1 MKPNFALSLSFE
13 GIRLLLRAAEGWRL
27 VDAVSL
33 DSADLVGDLALLE
46 AKARELSEET
56 VTSKLIIP
64 NDQIKYI
71 TLETGDLGE
80 DARDQIAR
88 DALED
93 ATPYAVSDLA
103 YAISFSGSK
112 TFIAAVAHETLA
124 EAEAF
129 AKEHNFNPVSWV
141 AIPEHGSFDGE
152 PFFGQTEAAGDI
164 DVARDDDSIVVL
176 GTVAEV
182 APVVPPV
189 IASEPIEIEPV
200 VAEPAEPT
208 PAVPEDIEPALEK
221 AEVADSE
228 ASSTSNEPDEPANAE
243 EILSKPLVTEAVTDA
258 EISTDN
264 SAALI
269 DPTPSPEPTVVDVV
283 ATPEIAAP
291 RPQVEKPASIGFAS
305 RRVPSGPTPVL
316 AGASRESTPTSVT
329 AATVPLIED
338 TPSEKQDLVVVDPP
352 EPQISAGFLSKR
364 KAIPAT
370 APVAPQPSTEEQRL
384 TIFGARKPDRKTVVG
399 GKPKFLGLILTAVL
413 LLFLAGVAAWASV
426 FLDEGLARF
435 FNAPDDEVIAEA
447 PAGLAPAPSEDVGPN
462 IETASLS
469 SDLSSEDTAVLD
481 ALRTPQ
487 ADPVVVLPKLPPQE
501 LAANYAVTGIWPV
514 PPEVPQ
520 PAPLVSLDDLYITSI
535 DPVSSSNDAVA
546 LPNVRALVTDNV
558 LGEQTTPV
566 AAGTSFVLGTDGL
579 VIPTIN
585 GAITPNGVTV
595 FLGSPD
601 VTPPKMPARK
611 ALPTKTDPS
620 LALIAKMRPQP
631 RPSNLVEQNERSVNG
646 GLSRSE
652 LAQLRPRLRPAA
664 ELAIAQPA
672 LEVDPATENAQNDA
686 AAAAAAASLAAL
698 APRVEGIII
707 EGPPNPQAVTASVRP
722 DGRPKN
728 FARIIKRAKANQ
740 TTDQGTRVA
749 SVAPKVVVP
758 KIPSSASVAKSATVK
773 NAINLRNVNLIGV
786 YGKPSSR
793 RALVRL
799 SNGRYQKV
807 QVGDRIDGGRV
818 SAIGDN
824 ELRYK
829 KGSRNLT
836 LKMPKS

>member
-13 GIRLLLRAAEGWRL
+13 GIHLLLRAAEGWRL

-46 AKARELSEET
+46 AKARKLGKET

-71 TLETGDLGE
+71 TLETGDLDE

-88 DALED
+88 DALD
-93 ATPYAVSDLA
+93 GATPYAVSDLA
-103 YAISFSGSK
+103 YAVSSSGSQ
-112 TFIAAVAHETLA
+112 TYIAAVAHETLA
-124 EAEAF
+124 AAEAF
-129 AKEHNFNPVSWV
+129 AKKHNFNPVSWV
-141 AIPEHGSFDGE
+141 SIPEHGNFNGE
-152 PFFGQTEAAGDI
+152 PFFGQTKAAGDI
-164 DVARDDDSIVVL
+164 EVARDDVNIVVSRMI
-176 GTVAEV
+176 AEV
-182 APVVPPV
+182 TPVVPPV
-189 IASEPIEIEPV
+189 IVPEPVEIEPV
-200 VAEPAEPT
+200 VSELVEPT
-208 PAVPEDIEPALEK
+208 PMVPEVIEPLLEK
-221 AEVADSE
+221 VEVADDE
-228 ASSTSNEPDEPANAE
+228 ADSASDESTEPANAD
-243 EILSKPLVTEAVTDA
+243 EITSVPPKTDA
-258 EISTDN
+258 VSDAENSADN
-264 SAALI
+264 NAALI
-269 DPTPSPEPTVVDVV
+269 DPTPSPEPTVSDVI
-283 ATPEIAAP
+283 ATPGIAAT
-291 RPQVEKPASIGFAS
+291 RPKAEKPASISFAS
-305 RRVPSGPTPVL
+305 RRAPSGPTPVL

-329 AATVPLIED
+329 AATVPPIED
-338 TPSEKQDLVVVDPP
+338 TPSETQDLVFVDPP

-370 APVAPQPSTEEQRL
+370 PPVTTQPSTEAQRL
-384 TIFGARKPDRKTVVG
+384 TIFGARKPERKTVVG
-399 GKPKFLGLILTAVL
+399 GKPKFLGLILIAVL
-413 LLFLAGVAAWASV
+413 LLFLAGVAALASV
-426 FLDEGLARF
+426 FLNEGLASF
-435 FNAPDDEVIAEA
+435 FNAPNDEAITEA
-447 PAGLAPAPSEDVGPN
+447 PAGFAPAPSEDVGPN
-462 IETASLS
+462 IKTASFS
-469 SDLSSEDTAVLD
+469 ADLSSEDTAVLD
-481 ALRTPQ
+481 ALRAPQ
-487 ADPVVVLPKLPPQE
+487 ADPVVVLPEFSPQE

-514 PPEVPQ
+514 SPEISQ

-546 LPNVRALVTDNV
+546 LPNVRALVTDNG

-566 AAGTSFVLGTDGL
+566 AAGTSFAFGTDGL
-579 VIPTIN
+579 VIPTVN
-585 GAITPNGVTV
+585 GAVTPNGVIV
-595 FLGSPD
+595 FLGRPD
-601 VTPPKMPARK
+601 VTPPKISTRK
-611 ALPTKTDPS
+611 ALPAKTDPS

-652 LAQLRPRLRPAA
+652 LAQLRPRLRPAV
-664 ELAIAQPA
+664 ELAITQPA
-672 LEVDPATENAQNDA
+672 PEVDPTTDNARNDA
-686 AAAAAAASLAAL
+686 ATLAAL

-707 EGPPNPQAVTASVRP
+707 EGPPNPQAVIASVRP

-728 FARIIKRAKANQ
+728 FARVVKRVKAKQSN
-740 TTDQGTRVA
+740 DQGTRVA

-758 KIPSSASVAKSATVK
+758 KITSPASVAKSATVK

>member
-13 GIRLLLRAAEGWRL
+13 GIHLLLRAAEGWRL

-46 AKARELSEET
+46 AKARKLGKES

-71 TLETGDLGE
+71 TLETGDLDE

-88 DALED
+88 DALD
-93 ATPYAVSDLA
+93 GATPYAVSDLA
-103 YAISFSGSK
+103 YAVSSSGSQ
-112 TFIAAVAHETLA
+112 TYIAAVAHETLA
-124 EAEAF
+124 AAEAF
-129 AKEHNFNPVSWV
+129 AKKHNFNPVSWV
-141 AIPEHGSFDGE
+141 SIPEHGNFNGE
-152 PFFGQTEAAGDI
+152 PFFGQTKAAGDI
-164 DVARDDDSIVVL
+164 EVARDDVNIVVSRMI
-176 GTVAEV
+176 AEV

-189 IASEPIEIEPV
+189 IVPGPVEIEPV
-200 VAEPAEPT
+200 VSELVEPT
-208 PAVPEDIEPALEK
+208 PMVPEVIEPLLEK
-221 AEVADSE
+221 VEVADDE
-228 ASSTSNEPDEPANAE
+228 ADSASDEPTEPANAD
-243 EILSKPLVTEAVTDA
+243 EITSVPLKTDA
-258 EISTDN
+258 VSDAENSADN
-264 SAALI
+264 NAALI
-269 DPTPSPEPTVVDVV
+269 DPTPSPEPTVADVI
-283 ATPEIAAP
+283 ATPEIAAT
-291 RPQVEKPASIGFAS
+291 RPKAEKPASMSFAS
-305 RRVPSGPTPVL
+305 RRAPSGPTPVL

-329 AATVPLIED
+329 AASVPPIED
-338 TPSEKQDLVVVDPP
+338 TPSETQDLVVVDPP

-370 APVAPQPSTEEQRL
+370 PPVTTQPSTEAQRL
-384 TIFGARKPDRKTVVG
+384 TIFGARKPERKTVVG
-399 GKPKFLGLILTAVL
+399 GKPKFLGLILIAVL

-426 FLDEGLARF
+426 FLNKGLASF
-435 FNAPDDEVIAEA
+435 FNAPNDEAITEA
-447 PAGLAPAPSEDVGPN
+447 PASFAPAPSEDVGPN
-462 IETASLS
+462 IKTASFS
-469 SDLSSEDTAVLD
+469 ADLSSEDTAVLD
-481 ALRTPQ
+481 ALRAPQ
-487 ADPVVVLPKLPPQE
+487 ADPVVVLPELSPQE

-514 PPEVPQ
+514 SPEISQ
-520 PAPLVSLDDLYITSI
+520 PAPLVSLDYLYIASI

-546 LPNVRALVTDNV
+546 LPNVRALVTDNG

-566 AAGTSFVLGTDGL
+566 AAGTSFAFGTDGL
-579 VIPTIN
+579 VIPTVN
-585 GAITPNGVTV
+585 GAVTPNGVIV
-595 FLGSPD
+595 FLGRPD
-601 VTPPKMPARK
+601 VTPPKISTRK
-611 ALPTKTDPS
+611 ALPAKTDPS

-652 LAQLRPRLRPAA
+652 LAQLRPRLRPAV
-664 ELAIAQPA
+664 ELAITQPA
-672 LEVDPATENAQNDA
+672 PEVDPTTDNARNDA
-686 AAAAAAASLAAL
+686 AAAATLAAL

-707 EGPPNPQAVTASVRP
+707 EGPPNPQAVIASVRP

-728 FARIIKRAKANQ
+728 FARVVKRVKAKQSN
-740 TTDQGTRVA
+740 DQGTRVA

-758 KIPSSASVAKSATVK
+758 KITSPASVAKSATVK

>member
-13 GIRLLLRAAEGWRL
+13 GIHLLLRAAEGWRL

-46 AKARELSEET
+46 AKARKLGKET

-71 TLETGDLGE
+71 TLETGDLDE

-88 DALED
+88 DALD
-93 ATPYAVSDLA
+93 GATPYAVSDLA
-103 YAISFSGSK
+103 YAVSSSGSK
-112 TFIAAVAHETLA
+112 TYIAAVAHETLA
-124 EAEAF
+124 AAEAF

-141 AIPEHGSFDGE
+141 SIPEHGNFNGE
-152 PFFGQTEAAGDI
+152 PFFGQTKAAGDI
-164 DVARDDDSIVVL
+164 DVARDDVNIVVS
-176 GTVAEV
+176 GMIAKV

-189 IASEPIEIEPV
+189 IVPEPVEIEPV
-200 VAEPAEPT
+200 VSELVEPT
-208 PAVPEDIEPALEK
+208 PMVPEDIETLLEK
-221 AEVADSE
+221 VEVAEDEADS
-228 ASSTSNEPDEPANAE
+228 ASDEPTEPANAD
-243 EILSKPLVTEAVTDA
+243 EITSVPLKTDAVTDA
-258 EISTDN
+258 ENSADN
-264 SAALI
+264 NAALI
-269 DPTPSPEPTVVDVV
+269 DPTPSPELAVADVI
-283 ATPEIAAP
+283 ATPEIAAT
-291 RPQVEKPASIGFAS
+291 RPKAEKPASKSFTS
-305 RRVPSGPTPVL
+305 RRAPSGPTPVL

-329 AATVPLIED
+329 AATVPPIED
-338 TPSEKQDLVVVDPP
+338 TPSETQDLVVVDPP

-370 APVAPQPSTEEQRL
+370 PPVTTQPSTEAQRL
-384 TIFGARKPDRKTVVG
+384 TIFGARKPERKTVVG
-399 GKPKFLGLILTAVL
+399 GKPKFLGLILIAVL
-413 LLFLAGVAAWASV
+413 LLFLAGVAALASV
-426 FLDEGLARF
+426 FLNEGLASF
-435 FNAPDDEVIAEA
+435 FNAPNDEAITEA
-447 PAGLAPAPSEDVGPN
+447 PAGFAPAPSEDVGPN
-462 IETASLS
+462 IKTASFS
-469 SDLSSEDTAVLD
+469 ADLSSEDTAVLD
-481 ALRTPQ
+481 ALRAPQ
-487 ADPVVVLPKLPPQE
+487 ADPVVVLPELSPQE

-514 PPEVPQ
+514 SPEISQ

-546 LPNVRALVTDNV
+546 LPNVRALVTDNG

-566 AAGTSFVLGTDGL
+566 AAGTSFAFGTDGL
-579 VIPTIN
+579 VIPTVN
-585 GAITPNGVTV
+585 GAVTPNGVIV
-595 FLGSPD
+595 FLGRPD
-601 VTPPKMPARK
+601 VTPPKISTRK
-611 ALPTKTDPS
+611 ALPAKTDPS

-652 LAQLRPRLRPAA
+652 LAQLRPRLRPAV
-664 ELAIAQPA
+664 ELAITQPA
-672 LEVDPATENAQNDA
+672 PEVDPTTDNARNDA
-686 AAAAAAASLAAL
+686 ATLAAL

-707 EGPPNPQAVTASVRP
+707 EGPPNPQAVIASVRP

-728 FARIIKRAKANQ
+728 FARVVKRVKAKQSN
-740 TTDQGTRVA
+740 DQGTRVA

-758 KIPSSASVAKSATVK
+758 KITSPASVAKSATVK

>member
-33 DSADLVGDLALLE
+33 DSADLVGDLAQLE
-46 AKARELSEET
+46 AKARELGEES

-71 TLETGDLGE
+71 TLETGDLDE

-88 DALED
+88 DALEG

-103 YAISFSGSK
+103 YAVSFSGSQ
-112 TFIAAVAHETLA
+112 TYIAAVAHETLA

-141 AIPEHGSFDGE
+141 AIPEHGSFNGE
-152 PFFGQTEAAGDI
+152 PFFGQTKAAGDI
-164 DVARDDDSIVVL
+164 DVARDDVSIVVL

-189 IASEPIEIEPV
+189 IAPEPVEIEPV
-200 VAEPAEPT
+200 VSELVEPT
-208 PAVPEDIEPALEK
+208 PAVPDDIEPLLEK
-221 AEVADSE
+221 AEVADDE
-228 ASSTSNEPDEPANAE
+228 ADSASGEPNEPAQAIVSE
-243 EILSKPLVTEAVTDA
+243 PLVTEAVTDA
-258 EISTDN
+258 EISTEN

-269 DPTPSPEPTVVDVV
+269 VPAPSPERIVADVV
-283 ATPEIAAP
+283 ATPEKAAP
-291 RPQVEKPASIGFAS
+291 RPQAEKPASIGFAS
-305 RRVPSGPTPVL
+305 RRAPSGPTPVL

-329 AATVPLIED
+329 AATVPPIED
-338 TPSEKQDLVVVDPP
+338 TPSQTQDLVAVDPP

-370 APVAPQPSTEEQRL
+370 APVTTQPSTEAQRL

-435 FNAPDDEVIAEA
+435 FNAPNDEAIAEA

-469 SDLSSEDTAVLD
+469 SALSSEDTAVLD
-481 ALRTPQ
+481 ALRVPQ
-487 ADPVVVLPKLPPQE
+487 ADPVVVLPELSPQE

-514 PPEVPQ
+514 SPEVPQ

-535 DPVSSSNDAVA
+535 DPVSSSNDAIA
-546 LPNVRALVTDNV
+546 LPNVRALVTDNG

-566 AAGTSFVLGTDGL
+566 AAGTSFALGTDGL
-579 VIPTIN
+579 VIPTVN

-595 FLGSPD
+595 FLGRPD

-611 ALPTKTDPS
+611 ALPAKTDPS

-652 LAQLRPRLRPAA
+652 LAQLRPRLRPAV

-672 LEVDPATENAQNDA
+672 PEVDPTTENAQNDA

-728 FARIIKRAKANQ
+728 FARVVKRAKANQ
-740 TTDQGTRVA
+740 ATNQGTRVA
-749 SVAPKVVVP
+749 SVAPKVVIP

>member
-13 GIRLLLRAAEGWRL
+13 GIHLLLRAAEGWRL

-46 AKARELSEET
+46 AKARKLGKET

-71 TLETGDLGE
+71 TLETGDLDE

-88 DALED
+88 DALD
-93 ATPYAVSDLA
+93 GATPYAVSDLA
-103 YAISFSGSK
+103 YAVSSSGSK
-112 TFIAAVAHETLA
+112 TYIAAVAHETLA
-124 EAEAF
+124 AAEAF

-141 AIPEHGSFDGE
+141 SIPEHGNFNGE
-152 PFFGQTEAAGDI
+152 PFFGQTKAAGDI
-164 DVARDDDSIVVL
+164 DVARDDVNIVVS
-176 GTVAEV
+176 GMIAKV

-189 IASEPIEIEPV
+189 IVPEPVEIEPV
-200 VAEPAEPT
+200 VSELVEPT
-208 PAVPEDIEPALEK
+208 PMVPEDIETLLEK
-221 AEVADSE
+221 VEVAEDEADS
-228 ASSTSNEPDEPANAE
+228 ASDEPTEPANAD
-243 EILSKPLVTEAVTDA
+243 EITSVPLKTDAVTDA
-258 EISTDN
+258 ENSADN
-264 SAALI
+264 NAALI
-269 DPTPSPEPTVVDVV
+269 DPTPSPELAVADVI
-283 ATPEIAAP
+283 ATPEIAAT
-291 RPQVEKPASIGFAS
+291 RPKAEKPASKSFTS
-305 RRVPSGPTPVL
+305 RRAPSGPTPVL

-329 AATVPLIED
+329 AATVPPIED
-338 TPSEKQDLVVVDPP
+338 TPSETQDLVVVDPP

-370 APVAPQPSTEEQRL
+370 PPVTTQPSTEAQRL
-384 TIFGARKPDRKTVVG
+384 TIFGARKPERKTVVG
-399 GKPKFLGLILTAVL
+399 GKPKFLGLILIAVL

-426 FLDEGLARF
+426 FLNEGLASF
-435 FNAPDDEVIAEA
+435 FSAPNDEAITEA
-447 PAGLAPAPSEDVGPN
+447 PAGFAPASSEDVGPN
-462 IETASLS
+462 IKTASFS
-469 SDLSSEDTAVLD
+469 ADLSSEDTAVLD
-481 ALRTPQ
+481 ALRAPQ
-487 ADPVVVLPKLPPQE
+487 ADPVVVLPELSPQE

-514 PPEVPQ
+514 SPEVSQ
-520 PAPLVSLDDLYITSI
+520 PAPLVSLDDLYITGI

-546 LPNVRALVTDNV
+546 LPNVRALVTDNG

-566 AAGTSFVLGTDGL
+566 AAGTSFAFGIDGL
-579 VIPTIN
+579 VIPTVN

-595 FLGSPD
+595 FLGRPD
-601 VTPPKMPARK
+601 VTPPKISARK
-611 ALPTKTDPS
+611 ALPAKTDPS

-652 LAQLRPRLRPAA
+652 LAQLRPRLRPAI
-664 ELAIAQPA
+664 ELAITQPA
-672 LEVDPATENAQNDA
+672 PEVDPTTDNARNDA
-686 AAAAAAASLAAL
+686 AAAATLAAL

-707 EGPPNPQAVTASVRP
+707 EGPPNPQAVIASVRP

-728 FARIIKRAKANQ
+728 FARVVKRVKAKQSN
-740 TTDQGTRVA
+740 DQGTRVA

-758 KIPSSASVAKSATVK
+758 KITSPASVAKSATVK

>member
-13 GIRLLLRAAEGWRL
+13 GIHLLLRAAEGWRL

-46 AKARELSEET
+46 AKARKLGKET

-71 TLETGDLGE
+71 TLETGDLDE

-88 DALED
+88 DALD
-93 ATPYAVSDLA
+93 GATPYAVSDLA
-103 YAISFSGSK
+103 YAVSSSGSQ
-112 TFIAAVAHETLA
+112 TYIAAVAHETLA
-124 EAEAF
+124 AAEAF
-129 AKEHNFNPVSWV
+129 AKKHNFNPVSWV
-141 AIPEHGSFDGE
+141 SIPEHGNFNGE
-152 PFFGQTEAAGDI
+152 PFFGQTKAAGDI
-164 DVARDDDSIVVL
+164 EVARDDVNIVVSRMI
-176 GTVAEV
+176 AEV

-189 IASEPIEIEPV
+189 IVPGPVEIEPV
-200 VAEPAEPT
+200 VSELVEPT
-208 PAVPEDIEPALEK
+208 PMVPEVIEPLLEK
-221 AEVADSE
+221 VEVADDE
-228 ASSTSNEPDEPANAE
+228 ADSASDEPTEPANAD
-243 EILSKPLVTEAVTDA
+243 EITSVPLKTDA
-258 EISTDN
+258 VSDAENSADN
-264 SAALI
+264 NAALI
-269 DPTPSPEPTVVDVV
+269 DPTPSPEPTVSDVI
-283 ATPEIAAP
+283 ATPEIAAT
-291 RPQVEKPASIGFAS
+291 RPKAEKPASMSFAS
-305 RRVPSGPTPVL
+305 RRAPSGPTPVL

-329 AATVPLIED
+329 AASVPPIED
-338 TPSEKQDLVVVDPP
+338 TPSETQDLVVVDPP

-370 APVAPQPSTEEQRL
+370 PPVTTQPSTEAQRL
-384 TIFGARKPDRKTVVG
+384 TIFGARKPERKTVVG
-399 GKPKFLGLILTAVL
+399 GKPKFLGLILIAVL

-426 FLDEGLARF
+426 FLNKGLASF
-435 FNAPDDEVIAEA
+435 FNAPNDEAITEA
-447 PAGLAPAPSEDVGPN
+447 PASFAPAPSEDVGPN
-462 IETASLS
+462 IKTASFS
-469 SDLSSEDTAVLD
+469 ADLSSEDTAVLD
-481 ALRTPQ
+481 ALRAPQ
-487 ADPVVVLPKLPPQE
+487 ADPVVVLPELSPQE

-514 PPEVPQ
+514 SPEISQ
-520 PAPLVSLDDLYITSI
+520 PAPLVSLDYLYIASI

-546 LPNVRALVTDNV
+546 LPNVRALVTDNG

-566 AAGTSFVLGTDGL
+566 AAGTSFAFGTDGL
-579 VIPTIN
+579 VIPTVN
-585 GAITPNGVTV
+585 GAVTPNGVIV
-595 FLGSPD
+595 FLGRPD
-601 VTPPKMPARK
+601 VTPPKISTRK
-611 ALPTKTDPS
+611 ALPAKTDPS

-652 LAQLRPRLRPAA
+652 LAQLRPRLRPAV
-664 ELAIAQPA
+664 ELAITQPA
-672 LEVDPATENAQNDA
+672 PEVDPTTDNARNDSA
-686 AAAAAAASLAAL
+686 AAATLAAL

-707 EGPPNPQAVTASVRP
+707 EGPPNPQAVIASVRP

-728 FARIIKRAKANQ
+728 FARVVKRVKAKQSN
-740 TTDQGTRVA
+740 DQGTRVA

-758 KIPSSASVAKSATVK
+758 KITSPASVAKSATVK

>member
-13 GIRLLLRAAEGWRL
+13 GIHLLLRAAEGWRL

-46 AKARELSEET
+46 AKARKLGKET

-71 TLETGDLGE
+71 TLETGDLDE

-88 DALED
+88 DALD
-93 ATPYAVSDLA
+93 GATPYAVSDLA
-103 YAISFSGSK
+103 YAVSSSGSQ
-112 TFIAAVAHETLA
+112 TYIAAVAHETLA
-124 EAEAF
+124 AAEAF
-129 AKEHNFNPVSWV
+129 AKKHNFNPVSWV
-141 AIPEHGSFDGE
+141 SIPEHGNFNGE
-152 PFFGQTEAAGDI
+152 PFFGQTKAAGDI
-164 DVARDDDSIVVL
+164 EVARDDVNIVVSR
-176 GTVAEV
+176 VIAEV

-189 IASEPIEIEPV
+189 IVPGPVEIEPV
-200 VAEPAEPT
+200 VSELVEPT
-208 PAVPEDIEPALEK
+208 PMVPEVIEPLLEK
-221 AEVADSE
+221 VEVADDE
-228 ASSTSNEPDEPANAE
+228 ADSASDEPTEPANAD
-243 EILSKPLVTEAVTDA
+243 EITSVPLKTDA
-258 EISTDN
+258 VSDAENSADN
-264 SAALI
+264 NAALI
-269 DPTPSPEPTVVDVV
+269 DPTPSPEPTVADVI
-283 ATPEIAAP
+283 ATPEIAAT
-291 RPQVEKPASIGFAS
+291 RPKAEKPASMSFAS
-305 RRVPSGPTPVL
+305 RRAPSGPTPVL

-329 AATVPLIED
+329 AASVPPIED
-338 TPSEKQDLVVVDPP
+338 TPSETQDLVVVDPP

-370 APVAPQPSTEEQRL
+370 PPVTTQPSTEAQRL
-384 TIFGARKPDRKTVVG
+384 TIFGARKPERKTVVG
-399 GKPKFLGLILTAVL
+399 GKPKFLGLILIAVL

-426 FLDEGLARF
+426 FLNKGLASF
-435 FNAPDDEVIAEA
+435 FNAPNDEAITEA
-447 PAGLAPAPSEDVGPN
+447 PASFAPAPSEDVGPN
-462 IETASLS
+462 IKTASFS
-469 SDLSSEDTAVLD
+469 ADLSSEDTAVLD
-481 ALRTPQ
+481 ALRAPQ
-487 ADPVVVLPKLPPQE
+487 ADPVVVLPELSPQE

-514 PPEVPQ
+514 SPEISQ
-520 PAPLVSLDDLYITSI
+520 PAPLVSLDYLYIASI

-546 LPNVRALVTDNV
+546 LPNVRALVTDNG

-566 AAGTSFVLGTDGL
+566 AAGTSFAFGTDGL
-579 VIPTIN
+579 VIPTVN
-585 GAITPNGVTV
+585 GAVTPNGVIV
-595 FLGSPD
+595 FLGRPD
-601 VTPPKMPARK
+601 VTPPKISTRK
-611 ALPTKTDPS
+611 ALPAKTDPS

-652 LAQLRPRLRPAA
+652 LAQLRPRLRPAV
-664 ELAIAQPA
+664 ELAITQPA
-672 LEVDPATENAQNDA
+672 PEVDPTTDNARNDA
-686 AAAAAAASLAAL
+686 AAAATLAAL

-707 EGPPNPQAVTASVRP
+707 EGPPNPQAVIASVRP

-728 FARIIKRAKANQ
+728 FARVVKRVKAKQSN
-740 TTDQGTRVA
+740 DQGTRVA

-758 KIPSSASVAKSATVK
+758 KITSPASVAKSATVK

>member
-33 DSADLVGDLALLE
+33 DSADLVGDLAQLE
-46 AKARELSEET
+46 AKARELGEET

-71 TLETGDLGE
+71 TLETGDLDE

-88 DALED
+88 DALD
-93 ATPYAVSDLA
+93 GATPYAVSDLA
-103 YAISFSGSK
+103 YAVSSSGSQ
-112 TFIAAVAHETLA
+112 TYIAAVAHETLA
-124 EAEAF
+124 AAEAF
-129 AKEHNFNPVSWV
+129 AKKHNFNPVSWV
-141 AIPEHGSFDGE
+141 SIPEHGNFNGE
-152 PFFGQTEAAGDI
+152 PFFGQTKAAGDI
-164 DVARDDDSIVVL
+164 DVARDDVNIVVS
-176 GTVAEV
+176 GMIAKV

-189 IASEPIEIEPV
+189 IVPEPVEIEPV
-200 VAEPAEPT
+200 VSELVEPT
-208 PAVPEDIEPALEK
+208 PMVPEDIETLLEK
-221 AEVADSE
+221 VEVAEDEADS
-228 ASSTSNEPDEPANAE
+228 ASDEPTEPANAD
-243 EILSKPLVTEAVTDA
+243 EITSVPLKTDA
-258 EISTDN
+258 VSDAENSADN
-264 SAALI
+264 NAALI
-269 DPTPSPEPTVVDVV
+269 DPTPSPEPTVADVI
-283 ATPEIAAP
+283 ATPEIAAT
-291 RPQVEKPASIGFAS
+291 RPKAEKPASMSFAS
-305 RRVPSGPTPVL
+305 RRAPSGPTPVL

-329 AATVPLIED
+329 GATVPLIED

-370 APVAPQPSTEEQRL
+370 ASVATQPSTEEQRL

-435 FNAPDDEVIAEA
+435 FNAPDDEAIAEA
-447 PAGLAPAPSEDVGPN
+447 PAGLAPAPSEDAGAN

-487 ADPVVVLPKLPPQE
+487 ADPVVVLPELSPQE

-514 PPEVPQ
+514 SPEVPQ

-546 LPNVRALVTDNV
+546 LPNVRALVTDNG

-566 AAGTSFVLGTDGL
+566 AAGTSFALGTDGL
-579 VIPTIN
+579 VIPTVN

-595 FLGSPD
+595 FLGRPD

-611 ALPTKTDPS
+611 ALPAKTDPS

-652 LAQLRPRLRPAA
+652 LAQLRPRLRPAV
-664 ELAIAQPA
+664 ELAITQPA
-672 LEVDPATENAQNDA
+672 PEVDPTTDNARNDA
-686 AAAAAAASLAAL
+686 AAAATLAAL

-707 EGPPNPQAVTASVRP
+707 EGPPNPQAVIASVRP

-728 FARIIKRAKANQ
+728 FARVVKRVKAKQSN
-740 TTDQGTRVA
+740 DQGTRVA

-758 KIPSSASVAKSATVK
+758 KITSPASVAKSATVK

>member
-33 DSADLVGDLALLE
+33 DSADLVGDLAQLE
-46 AKARELSEET
+46 AKARELGEET

-71 TLETGDLGE
+71 TLETGDLDE

-88 DALED
+88 DALEG

-103 YAISFSGSK
+103 YAVSFSGSQ
-112 TFIAAVAHETLA
+112 TYIAAVAHETLT

-141 AIPEHGSFDGE
+141 AIPEHGSFNGE
-152 PFFGQTEAAGDI
+152 PFFGQTKAAGDI
-164 DVARDDDSIVVL
+164 DVARDDVSIVVL

-189 IASEPIEIEPV
+189 IAAEPAEIEPV
-200 VAEPAEPT
+200 VPEVVEPT
-208 PAVPEDIEPALEK
+208 PAAPDDIEPPLEK
-221 AEVADSE
+221 AKVADDE
-228 ASSTSNEPDEPANAE
+228 ADSASDGPNEPAQ
-243 EILSKPLVTEAVTDA
+243 EIVSEPLVTEAVTDA
-258 EISTDN
+258 EISTEN
-264 SAALI
+264 SDALI
-269 DPTPSPEPTVVDVV
+269 VPAPSPEPIVADVV

-291 RPQVEKPASIGFAS
+291 RPQAERPASIGFAS
-305 RRVPSGPTPVL
+305 RRAPSGPTPVL
-316 AGASRESTPTSVT
+316 EGASRESTPTSVT
-329 AATVPLIED
+329 AATVPPIED
-338 TPSEKQDLVVVDPP
+338 TPSQTQDLVAVDPP

-370 APVAPQPSTEEQRL
+370 ALVTTQPSTEAQRL

-435 FNAPDDEVIAEA
+435 FNAPNDEAITEA

-469 SDLSSEDTAVLD
+469 SALSSEDTAVLD
-481 ALRTPQ
+481 ALRAPQ
-487 ADPVVVLPKLPPQE
+487 ADPVVVLPELSPQE

-514 PPEVPQ
+514 SPEVPQ

-546 LPNVRALVTDNV
+546 LPNVRALVTDNG

-566 AAGTSFVLGTDGL
+566 AAGTSFALGTDGL
-579 VIPTIN
+579 VIPTVN

-595 FLGSPD
+595 FMGRPD

-611 ALPTKTDPS
+611 ALPAKTDPS

-652 LAQLRPRLRPAA
+652 LAQLRPRLRPAV

-672 LEVDPATENAQNDA
+672 PEVDPTTENAQNDA

-728 FARIIKRAKANQ
+728 FARVVKRAKAKQ
-740 TTDQGTRVA
+740 STDQGTRVA